1 MAVPGDLPIDE
12 VLARAWAS
20 RREEE
25 TARQWRVQF
34 DLLLR
39 QQGFPQCLETL
50 FKELQLFRED
60 KGSGSLGLVVY
71 GQQEPGQSPLSP
83 AGEGGAGDLY
93 DTREAP
99 AALIADDQQKPG
111 ESRLDPSADGGV
123 DAGPAQPASIAD
135 DQEEPGERSL
145 IPTAGAGRELA
156 HSAEATE
163 EPPWAPWVVVSGKEE
178 ERLLAER
185 RKCLA
190 SLQKIQLPAR
200 REQQRQEEAAGPD
213 AAEQQE
219 ARQPAARF
227 DGIGRPDSLMAQ
239 QPMPEGSSMKTCFR
253 PPGYKRFDQPASPFA
268 CIRVVA
274 GGARGSGTSPAGGGA
289 ARGGARGRESG
300 TSPAGAAGLS
310 AWSPVPC
317 RPLRQ
322 TSRWTTSPAGA
333 AG

>member
-25 TARQWRVQF
+25 TARQWRVQL

-71 GQQEPGQSPLSP
+71 GQQEPGQSRLGP

-135 DQEEPGERSL
+135 DQEEPGESSL

-156 HSAEATE
+156 HSAEARAE
-163 EPPWAPWVVVSGKEE
+163 EP
-178 ERLLAER
+178 R
-185 RKCLA
+185 
-190 SLQKIQLPAR
+190 
-200 REQQRQEEAAGPD
+200 GPRG
-213 AAEQQE
+213 QWC
-219 ARQPAARF
+219 R
-227 DGIGRPDSLMAQ
+227 GL
-239 QPMPEGSSMKTCFR
+239 K
-253 PPGYKRFDQPASPFA
+253 KRS
-268 CIRVVA
+268 C
-274 GGARGSGTSPAGGGA
+274 
-289 ARGGARGRESG
+289 
-300 TSPAGAAGLS
+300 
-310 AWSPVPC
+310 
-317 RPLRQ
+317 
-322 TSRWTTSPAGA
+322 
-333 AG
+333 